1 MQIQYYLKDLIINEK
16 LNKNFFSNVN
26 KSKVDGKPI
35 KQINENLERAQS
47 EITLL
52 RQELKMKNIEL
63 QKLKNFRKNDNKCK
77 TPLINEDF
85 KSPNKSSLSTRRA
98 KQKSRAKTGDIQ
110 GNERTNENLNKSNN
124 HSDEYYETTKISPT
138 SSIANSIY
146 SKGIP
151 QIKSSQSW
159 REIEQNNQ
167 ATNFNTNNL
176 WAVKESE
183 EEQMAETFTKFGKK
197 FAQPQQKEISKK

>member
-1 MQIQYYLKDLIINEK
+1 MQIQYYSKDLIINEK

-98 KQKSRAKTGDIQ
+98 KQKSRAKTGDRQ

-124 HSDEYYETTKISPT
+124 HSDEYY
-138 SSIANSIY
+138 N
-146 SKGIP
+146 
-151 QIKSSQSW
+151 
-159 REIEQNNQ
+159 
-167 ATNFNTNNL
+167 
-176 WAVKESE
+176 
-183 EEQMAETFTKFGKK
+183 TKFQYWKYTK
-197 FAQPQQKEISKK
+197 LKIKPK